1 MSRWTWRRGRRGEE
15 TRKETRENAG
25 TTGAAAET
33 TGGRMIGVGGD
44 GRVRIEG
51 AEEEMT
57 GEGEEAEM
65 MTEEE
70 EGGMGRGTTG
80 IGEETG
86 TEIEETGIGDER
98 GAPQEEV
105 EVREVETW
113 LQGFKVW
120 LVLKGMEEDE
130 WERGMEGEGWAMM
143 EEEWED
149 PGWVMM
155 VPEWV
160 DLME

>member
-1 MSRWTWRRGRRGEE
+1 
-15 TRKETRENAG
+15 
-25 TTGAAAET
+25 
-33 TGGRMIGVGGD
+33 
-44 GRVRIEG
+44 
-51 AEEEMT
+51 
-57 GEGEEAEM
+57 
-65 MTEEE
+65 MTE
-70 EGGMGRGTTG
+70 
-80 IGEETG
+80 
-86 TEIEETGIGDER
+86 TEIVETEDER
-98 GAPQEEV
+98 GAPPEEV
-105 EVREVETW
+105 EMEVETW

-149 PGWVMM
+149 PVWVMM

>member
-1 MSRWTWRRGRRGEE
+1 MT
-15 TRKETRENAG
+15 
-25 TTGAAAET
+25 
-33 TGGRMIGVGGD
+33 GVGGD

-70 EGGMGRGTTG
+70 GGMGRGTTG

-86 TEIEETGIGDER
+86 TEIEETEIGDER

-120 LVLKGMEEDE
+120 QVLKGMEGVG
-130 WERGMEGEGWAMM
+130 WEKGTEGVGWVMT
-143 EEEWED
+143 EEEWEVR
-149 PGWVMM
+149 G
-155 VPEWV
+155 
-160 DLME
+160 